1 VSNELTDEEKKLLQG
16 VAMPGD
22 ADEAANKQQA
32 ETKVARGR
40 RAKGDD
46 KETLKKV
53 DSEVKQEGTE
63 SGVTGGSDE
72 RGPMSPAQHDDDG
85 WGDTPVQ
92 MRGPVEPPEDEKN
105 APIPGSPVE
114 GFTPQEPSE
123 DGKQD
128 DSQK

>member
-1 VSNELTDEEKKLLQG
+1 MSNELTDEEKKLLQG

-40 RAKGDD
+40 RAKGDNV
-46 KETLKKV
+46 ETLKKV

-105 APIPGSPVE
+105 APQPGMPVE
-114 GFTPQEPSE
+114 GFTPEPSE
-123 DGKQD
+123 DDKAEG